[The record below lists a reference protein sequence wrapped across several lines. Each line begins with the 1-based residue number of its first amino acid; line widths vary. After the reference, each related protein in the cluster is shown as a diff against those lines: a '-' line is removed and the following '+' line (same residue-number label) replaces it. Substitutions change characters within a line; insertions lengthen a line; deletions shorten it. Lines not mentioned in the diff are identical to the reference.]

1 MRGYFA
7 VGVDGIS
14 KPMNLGN
21 LVRIAHAFDASFFF
35 SIAPRL
41 KLSDAASDTSRAEG
55 VLPFYHFDRSSDFRL
70 PIGCRL
76 VGVEITDDAV
86 ELPRFR
92 HPTRAAYVFGA
103 ERFSLSPEVLKACEF
118 VVKIPT
124 RFSINVGMAGAIVLY
139 DRMLTM
145 GGFGDRPVKAG
156 GKGAAPPP
164 HILGA
169 RRSPNRVTKREIYHR
184 EPGIPPGDLPHPVA
198 FSPCA
203 AKPQAGG
210 DGRRQ
215 GEAREA
221 ARGGLQK
228 KNRDVTSRP

>member
-1 MRGYFA
+1 MRGYFG
-7 VGVDGIS
+7 VGVEGVS

-41 KLSDAASDTSRAEG
+41 KLSDANSDTSNAEG
-55 VLPFYHFDRSSDFRL
+55 VLPFYSFAHPDEFRL
-70 PIGCRL
+70 PMGCRL

-103 ERFSLSPEVLKACEF
+103 ERFSLSPQMLSLCEF

-139 DRMLTM
+139 DRMMTSGAFGERAVTPS
-145 GGFGDRPVKAG
+145 GGADVPPAHTW
-156 GKGAAPPP
+156 GAP
-164 HILGA
+164 L
-169 RRSPNRVTKREIYHR
+169 
-184 EPGIPPGDLPHPVA
+184 
-198 FSPCA
+198 
-203 AKPQAGG
+203 AKP
-210 DGRRQ
+210 R
-215 GEAREA
+215 
-221 ARGGLQK
+221 
-228 KNRDVTSRP
+228 TY

>member
-1 MRGYFA
+1 MRGYFG
-7 VGVDGIS
+7 VGIEGVS

-35 SIAPRL
+35 NVAPRL
-41 KLSDAASDTSRAEG
+41 KLSDANSDTSNAEG
-55 VLPFYHFDRSSDFRL
+55 ALPFYSFTHPDEFAL

-103 ERFSLSPEVLKACEF
+103 ERYSLSPQMLAKCEF

-139 DRMLTM
+139 DRMM
-145 GGFGDRPVKAG
+145 SQHGYDRPVTASAAEPVPPRHSW
-156 GKGAAPPP
+156 GAP
-164 HILGA
+164 L
-169 RRSPNRVTKREIYHR
+169 
-184 EPGIPPGDLPHPVA
+184 
-198 FSPCA
+198 
-203 AKPQAGG
+203 
-210 DGRRQ
+210 
-215 GEAREA
+215 
-221 ARGGLQK
+221 
-228 KNRDVTSRP
+228 SRPRDY

>member
-1 MRGYFA
+1 MRGYFG

-35 SIAPRL
+35 SVAERL
-41 KLSDAASDTSRAEG
+41 KLSDANSDTSRAEG
-55 VLPFYHFDRSSDFRL
+55 VLPFYSFPTLDDFRL
-70 PIGCRL
+70 PMGCKL

-103 ERFSLSPEVLKACEF
+103 ERFSLSPRMVKACDF

-139 DRMLTM
+139 DRLLQQ
-145 GGFGDRPVKAG
+145 GGYGPRPVKTG
-156 GKGAAPPP
+156 GEGAELPPP
-164 HILGA
+164 HTWGA
-169 RRSPNRVTKREIYHR
+169 P
-184 EPGIPPGDLPHPVA
+184 L
-198 FSPCA
+198 
-203 AKPQAGG
+203 
-210 DGRRQ
+210 
-215 GEAREA
+215 ARP
-221 ARGGLQK
+221 
-228 KNRDVTSRP
+228 RDD

>member
-1 MRGYFA
+1 MRGYFG

-41 KLSDAASDTSRAEG
+41 KLADANSDTSRAQNT
-55 VLPFYHFDRSSDFRL
+55 LPFYHHEKAEDLRL
-70 PIGCRL
+70 PLDCRL

-103 ERFSLSPEVLKACEF
+103 ERFSLSPEVLKACDF

-139 DRMLTM
+139 DRLLTN

-156 GKGAAPPP
+156 GEGAQVPPP
-164 HILGA
+164 HTWGA
-169 RRSPNRVTKREIYHR
+169 P
-184 EPGIPPGDLPHPVA
+184 L
-198 FSPCA
+198 
-203 AKPQAGG
+203 
-210 DGRRQ
+210 
-215 GEAREA
+215 ARP
-221 ARGGLQK
+221 RK
-228 KNRDVTSRP
+228 

>member
-1 MRGYFA
+1 MRGYFG
-7 VGVDGIS
+7 VGIEGVS

-41 KLSDAASDTSRAEG
+41 NLSKASSDTSNAEG
-55 VLPFYHFDRSSDFRL
+55 VLPFYSFEKPDDFRL
-70 PIGCRL
+70 PLGCRL

-103 ERFSLSPEVLKACEF
+103 ERYSLSPQVLAACEF

-139 DRMLTM
+139 DRLINL
-145 GGFGDRPVKAG
+145 GGYSGRPITPG
-156 GKGAAPPP
+156 GSDVLPPVHNWGAP
-164 HILGA
+164 
-169 RRSPNRVTKREIYHR
+169 K
-184 EPGIPPGDLPHPVA
+184 
-198 FSPCA
+198 
-203 AKPQAGG
+203 AKP
-210 DGRRQ
+210 
-215 GEAREA
+215 
-221 ARGGLQK
+221 
-228 KNRDVTSRP
+228 RDY